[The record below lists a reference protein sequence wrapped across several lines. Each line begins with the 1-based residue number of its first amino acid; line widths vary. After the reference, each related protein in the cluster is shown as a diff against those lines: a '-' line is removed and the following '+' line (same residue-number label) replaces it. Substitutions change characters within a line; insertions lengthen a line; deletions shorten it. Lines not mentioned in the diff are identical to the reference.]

1 MNLIYLSINIVV
13 VVVDMQESLIEVNL
27 MGMVYILDLTR

>member
-27 MGMVYILDLTR
+27 MGTVYILDLTR